1 LPATTIDR
9 NLPNA
14 TSTAVHWSLA
24 CQTIRRRITMASVK
38 PIPDGAHTLTPYL
51 IVNDTKAAFA
61 A

>member
-1 LPATTIDR
+1 
-9 NLPNA
+9 
-14 TSTAVHWSLA
+14 
-24 CQTIRRRITMASVK
+24 MASVK